1 MWHKTASL
9 SGIVSLWDKGQNNLF
24 IHVWVET
31 GPIEMVLTDCNTTLY
46 QHRKWEEDRP
56 HEIALDVTLRTLFT
70 DFEWAYVLP
79 KRSFPCLLT
88 TPFCL
93 EEMRQVSIFMFLLLC
108 NTVMFIFYALRK
120 SEATISWPVKI
131 VFNLELCDFWF
142 VYCICQIKVI
152 GCNQCVET
160 CKEKNKNQNMKWK
173 KNSNKKT
180 WRSKQVT
187 FYDKA
192 SLVQVVKC

>member
-31 GPIEMVLTDCNTTLY
+31 GPIEMVLTDCNTTLS

-79 KRSFPCLLT
+79 KRSFPCPLT
-88 TPFCL
+88 TSFCL
-93 EEMRQVSIFMFLLLC
+93 EEMRQVSSQVMFLS
-108 NTVMFIFYALRK
+108 
-120 SEATISWPVKI
+120 SEKVKQQFHDQSEFCLI
-131 VFNLELCDFWF
+131 WSYVERDFWIL
-142 VYCICQIKVI
+142 YCICQMKVI

-160 CKEKNKNQNMKWK
+160 CTEKNKTW
-173 KNSNKKT
+173 NKK
-180 WRSKQVT
+180 
-187 FYDKA
+187 
-192 SLVQVVKC
+192 